1 MADWLIISGEC
12 TIFLDPQ
19 ESVSTSLPLLM
30 GWMPVPPSWPSSMH
44 VCPLAIPPPLQH
56 YDQGTRCTTPSTGKV
71 GVAYYMYI
79 HLWWVWLITCTPGWV
94 WLIIYTSWWWVW
106 LITCTPRGGYSS
118 LHVPLG
124 VGVAHYMYTWVG
136 VAYYIYL
143 LVVGVAY
150 YMYT

>member
-94 WLIIYTSWWWVW
+94 WLIIIPLGGGCGLLHVHLGVGIAHYRYPWEWVW
-106 LITCTPRGGYSS
+106 LITCT
-118 LHVPLG
+118 L
-124 VGVAHYMYTWVG
+124 
-136 VAYYIYL
+136 
-143 LVVGVAY
+143 
-150 YMYT
+150 